1 MLESNGSTSMAA
13 VCSGS
18 LALFDAG
25 VAMPRH
31 VAGVAMGLITNDT
44 NKGKKKNIIL
54 TDLMGK
60 YLNYLK

>member
-1 MLESNGSTSMAA
+1 MESNGSTSMAA

-25 VAMPRH
+25 VPMARH
-31 VAGVAMGLITNDT
+31 VAGVAMGLISIDSD
-44 NKGKKKNIIL
+44 KEMKKHIIL

-60 YLNYLK
+60 NLLQ